1 MKPSIVLATKGPL
14 RPAQKAI
21 LEEWHQQ
28 RRTDWATQPFRNS
41 GRKSDTFLSRFPK
54 VGPNIS
60 FLLALAVILQPIL
73 YWFGFLS
80 VGTLWV
86 SAGTLLFI
94 EAIFAAIF
102 RDRVKATLEPLDSLS
117 IELPTMSELLKI
129 IEQEKFRSAKLK
141 SSRLRRSD
149 FMRSV
154 QYPCYR

>member
-1 MKPSIVLATKGPL
+1 MKPSIVLATKAHCARRRKRFLRNGTNKGVQIGP
-14 RPAQKAI
+14 PS
-21 LEEWHQQ
+21 
-28 RRTDWATQPFRNS
+28 PS
-41 GRKSDTFLSRFPK
+41 GIRGGNQIPSFLDFPK
-54 VGPNIS
+54 WDPILV

-141 SSRLRRSD
+141 SSR
-149 FMRSV
+149 
-154 QYPCYR
+154 PAP